1 MYAKYDYLSIYE
13 RKRKQRKEK
22 EERPANIYTFH
33 ILQEKMWF
41 QYTYS
46 GDKYTLGNLILIF
59 F

>member
-22 EERPANIYTFH
+22 EERPANIHTFH

-41 QYTYS
+41 QSTYS
-46 GDKYTLGNLILIF
+46 GDKYTLWNLILIF